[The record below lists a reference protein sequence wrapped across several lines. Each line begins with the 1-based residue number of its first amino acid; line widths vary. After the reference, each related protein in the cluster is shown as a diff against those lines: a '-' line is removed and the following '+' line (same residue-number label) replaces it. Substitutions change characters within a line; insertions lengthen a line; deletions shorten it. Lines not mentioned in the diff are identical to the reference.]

1 MNTWGTGNRPPFSRR
16 LFLLVAAIAGAA
28 ASLAV
33 ACSGDSG
40 SGSTAAPTSAGQATG
55 PTQNPAAGQTPAA
68 KVAPDLKLM
77 KVQPDTGH
85 SGDKVAISGEG
96 LPAGKTAELMWA
108 TSDGKFV
115 TEIAPA
121 DVKYIDRSFQKKR
134 VSLGKAQI
142 DAQGQLSGTFA
153 VPDDYGETHDIYAV
167 VDGGDVARSGFRIM
181 REVTFSPTSGPV
193 GTPITITVTGMG
205 VISFESTMA
214 ALYDHHYMGMVTAVK
229 TRGRAT
235 FQIRAAGPVG
245 PHIVELIGAATAV
258 PYLNNWQSPTKDI
271 PWEFRI
277 NFMVT
282 EDRGAPPNS
291 VDWPEPG
298 RVVQIAADAP
308 RTGRLTVD
316 PSIKHGSMEP
326 ANGPV
331 LSHSTLRVEGLSA
344 NTDMSLVWVTAAG
357 SDVNGWGPADIGLAK
372 ARTGADGT
380 LKTDIEI
387 PEGLG
392 GWHIVKVLQ
401 GEKQVA
407 DATFRIDRSFVAVA
421 PAKVKQGEAFEVQIK
436 GLGWTQVDN
445 GVAVTYD
452 NSYFGFACG
461 FGTGG
466 DITLK
471 LVAAGAPGTH
481 LIDLYPM
488 IYQGAR
494 GLQGTAKPPW
504 LYQMPFLTALADFPA
519 LELGYNLPI
528 FRLAVEVL
536 P

>member
-1 MNTWGTGNRPPFSRR
+1 MATKRGPISVRT
-16 LFLLVAAIAGAA
+16 LLRATAVATVAAVGVALTACGGSEPTAA
-28 ASLAV
+28 A
-33 ACSGDSG
+33 
-40 SGSTAAPTSAGQATG
+40 
-55 PTQNPAAGQTPAA
+55 TPAA
-68 KVAPDLKLM
+68 ATSLTPGATTTGATSPTATPADLKLM

-85 SGDKVAISGEG
+85 SGDKITISANG
-96 LPAGKTAELMWA
+96 LPAGKQVELMWA
-108 TSDGKFV
+108 TSEGKYV
-115 TEIAPA
+115 TEVAPA

-134 VSLGKAQI
+134 ISLGKAQI
-142 DAQGQLSGTFA
+142 DAQGQLSWTFT
-153 VPDDYGETHDIYAV
+153 VPNDYGETHDVYAV
-167 VDGGDVARSGFRIM
+167 VDGSDIGRSGFRII

-193 GTPITITVTGMG
+193 GTPITITVTGLG
-205 VISFESTMA
+205 VVSFDSTMA
-214 ALYDHHYMGMVTAVK
+214 ALYDHHYLGMVTAVK
-229 TRGRAT
+229 TKGSAT

-282 EDRGAPPNS
+282 EDRGAPPNTI
-291 VDWPEPG
+291 DWPEASAVAQLAP
-298 RVVQIAADAP
+298 DAP
-308 RTGRLTVD
+308 RPGRLTGD
-316 PSIKHGSMEP
+316 AGIKQGTMQP
-326 ANGPV
+326 ANGPI
-331 LSHSTLRVEGLSA
+331 LSHSTLSVSGLA
-344 NTDMSLVWVTAAG
+344 PNTEMTLVWVTAAG
-357 SDVNGWGPADIGLAK
+357 SDVNGWNPADVPLATSK
-372 ARTGADGT
+372 TGADGS

-387 PEGLG
+387 PDGLG
-392 GWHIVKVLQ
+392 GWHVLKVFQ
-401 GEKQVA
+401 GDKKVA
-407 DATFRIDRSFVAVA
+407 DATFRTDRSFVAVA
-421 PAKVKQGEAFEVQIK
+421 PKQVKQGEPFEVKIQ

-504 LYQMPFLTALADFPA
+504 LYQMPFLTALRDYPG
-519 LELGYNLPI
+519 LDIGYNLPI